1 MKNVIRH
8 HKKLGLLRNAGFQ
21 KVLATGFDHWS
32 FAQQQLMQRDR
43 HHRDVTFERHFLPH
57 QLTKLRLHLLLS
69 QVLQLSRIPNRFQS
83 ALAQQL
89 NQGFLTSCRWQQES
103 LLRHHALP
111 YLVPEPQGELS
122 RQHVRAR
129 LPALQVWLTLI
140 LFRHLPE
147 RLRLHRVR
155 YQVQVHRHPCLLLGS
170 QAQ

>member
-1 MKNVIRH
+1 MRNVIRH

-43 HHRDVTFERHFLPH
+43 HHHDVTFERHFRRH
-57 QLTKLRLHLLLS
+57 QLMKRRLHLLLS

-103 LLRHHALP
+103 LLRHHDVP
-111 YLVPEPQGELS
+111 YLAQVLQGEQS
-122 RQHVRAR
+122 HQHVRV
-129 LPALQVWLTLI
+129 LLLALQVWLTLI
-140 LFRHLPE
+140 LFQHLLAHV
-147 RLRLHRVR
+147 RTHRVR

>member
-8 HKKLGLLRNAGFQ
+8 HKKLGLLRNADYQ

-57 QLTKLRLHLLLS
+57 QLTKRRLHQRQI
-69 QVLQLSRIPNRFQS
+69 QVRQQSRIPSQFQS
-83 ALAQQL
+83 ASRQRLNQECLTLCRLLLAQQ
-89 NQGFLTSCRWQQES
+89 R
-103 LLRHHALP
+103 RHHALP